1 MLNQMSLLDQPLF
14 VIYYY
19 YYLLGT
25 AIEGGWKENEKNT
38 KSRLQKDKWFRGMIG
53 HILVSKGKWRKNIKV
68 KHDICILPN
77 QRKQEEK

>member
-38 KSRLQKDKWFRGMIG
+38 KSRLQKDK
-53 HILVSKGKWRKNIKV
+53 
-68 KHDICILPN
+68 
-77 QRKQEEK
+77 